1 MIIYSLSYDE
11 MSKNDESTQI
21 STEVQKELNKPLANP
36 KGMTLSDQQFL
47 DRIIK
52 LVNEGKLNLF
62 SVDSVI
68 NHAVYDSLLPEQQS
82 KVEIQALTV
91 LSSIREIKGLYDAGY
106 VNSYQIQNLVE
117 KLKLYV
123 SNIEENGG
131 DVFII

>member
-1 MIIYSLSYDE
+1 MSGDEII
-11 MSKNDESTQI
+11 I
-21 STEVQKELNKPLANP
+21 SEEVQKELNKPLANSS
-36 KGMTLSDQQFL
+36 GMTLSDQQFL

-52 LVNEGKLNLF
+52 LVNEGKINLF

-68 NHAVYDSLLPEQQS
+68 NHGLYDSLEPKIQA
-82 KVEIQALTV
+82 KVEIQALNV

-106 VNSYQIQNLVE
+106 VNSYQIQNLVA

-123 SNIEENGG
+123 SNIEETGG